1 MFSVDVLVNVCRTG
15 DPVRRRF
22 SGFGP
27 KPASHGFAVG
37 TPVDAISDRKR

>member
-1 MFSVDVLVNVCRTG
+1 MFSVDVLFNVCRTG

-27 KPASHGFAVG
+27 KPTSRGSAAG
-37 TPVDAISDRKR
+37 TPVDVSDRKK